1 MAGRKKNSEE
11 GINNLQSALDSIAAD
26 FGKGAVLKMSET
38 PSINIEVI
46 PTGIAGVD
54 VALGRGGLPR
64 GRIIEIYGPESTG
77 KTTLALNA
85 VAQAQKL
92 GHVAAYIDAE
102 HALDP
107 QYAAALGVDVDN
119 MFLNQPDNGEQALEI
134 TDRLVRSGEVGII
147 VVDSVAALVPRAEI
161 DGEMGDAHVG
171 LQARMMSQALRKIS
185 GTAKQTGT
193 TIIFINQLREKIGVM
208 FGSPET
214 TTGGK
219 ALKFYASIRLD
230 VRAQEKLTEGKD
242 NFVGN
247 KATVKV
253 VKNKVAP
260 PFKKAE
266 LENKYGI
273 GFDRWA
279 SLTKE
284 AKALGVIE
292 GAGAW
297 IKYKGESM
305 RPKDFADM
313 LASDQE
319 FYDAL
324 YAEVMEALAATLQQ
338 GTNKP
343 AEEEDGQEF
352 PPGIDPATGEVLDE
366 EAFGA

>member
-1 MAGRKKNSEE
+1 MAGRKKNEGE
-11 GINNLQSALDSIAAD
+11 GISSLQDALNSIAAD
-26 FGKGAVLKMSET
+26 YGEGTVVKMSET
-38 PSINIEVI
+38 PNIDIEVI
-46 PTGIAGVD
+46 PTGIAGID

-64 GRIIEIYGPESTG
+64 GRVIEVYGPESSG

-85 VAQAQKL
+85 VAQAQKQGL
-92 GHVAAYIDAE
+92 VTAYIDAE

-107 QYAAALGVDVDN
+107 EYAEALGVDVDS
-119 MFLNQPDNGEQALEI
+119 MYLTQPNNGEQALEI
-134 TDRLVRSGEVGII
+134 ADRLVRSNEVGLI
-147 VVDSVAALVPRAEI
+147 VVDSVAALVPRAELQ
-161 DGEMGDAHVG
+161 GEMGDAHVG

-185 GTAKQTGT
+185 GNANQTGT

-219 ALKFYASIRLD
+219 ALKFYASIRID
-230 VRAQEKLTEGKD
+230 VRATEKITEGKD
-242 NFVGN
+242 NFIGN
-247 KATVKV
+247 KAVVKII
-253 VKNKVAP
+253 KNKVAP
-260 PFKKAE
+260 PFKRAE

-284 AKALGVIE
+284 AKKFGVVE

-305 RPKDFADM
+305 RPKDFEDM
-313 LASDQE
+313 LKSDPE

-324 YAEVMEALAATLQQ
+324 YAEVMEALKNSLKKQPAS
-338 GTNKP
+338 
-343 AEEEDGQEF
+343 AEEPKDEEF
-352 PPGIDPATGEVLDE
+352 PPNVDPSTGEILDE
-366 EAFGA
+366 EFGE